1 MSTDAELLQL
11 YAERGSQP
19 AFSTLVERH
28 LALVYSAALRQ
39 VGNNPH
45 RAQEVVQTVFTL
57 LARKVRPLSRPPA
70 LIGWLYTT
78 TYYTADKLR
87 RAEQRR
93 ERLASVKRGQ
103 VADID
108 MSRLHRLS
116 SVCWVRR

>member
-57 LARKVRPLSRPPA
+57 LARKVRPLSRHPA

-93 ERLASVKRGQ
+93 ERLASVKRRQSKG
-103 VADID
+103 V
-108 MSRLHRLS
+108 RLRILI
-116 SVCWVRR
+116 